1 MRDRSAFLAEL
12 IATGLFVP
20 SGVDGV
26 YGRGGRFEEIRTA
39 VEALITRRSIN
50 VDPERMAFPPL
61 VPKEQLE
68 RIGYLSSFPHLAGTI
83 FSFEG
88 DESEALELE
97 RRVSEGE
104 DWSSLQSQTALAL
117 IPAAC
122 YPVYP
127 AVAARGPLP
136 ADGVTVD
143 LGGSYVF
150 RNEPSQ
156 DPARLQMFHQ
166 REMVRLGEP
175 DQVLAWRDAWSQQA
189 VEILGALGLDAKA
202 DLASDPFFGR
212 SGKMLARSQRSQAL
226 KLEVL
231 VSITAEEPT
240 AVASFNAHREHFS
253 SVFDLRQPNGEHA
266 HTACVGFGLERITL
280 ALLSRHGLDVA
291 TWPGDVTAELWPGRS
306 A

>member
-1 MRDRSAFLAEL
+1 MRDRAALLADL
-12 IATGLFVP
+12 IAAGLFVP

-26 YGRGGRFEEIRTA
+26 YGRGGRFEEVRGA

-50 VDPERMAFPPL
+50 ADPERMAFPPL
-61 VPKEQLE
+61 LPKEQLE

-88 DESEALELE
+88 DDADALELE
-97 RRVSEGE
+97 RRVKERE
-104 DWSSLQSQTALAL
+104 DWSGLQRQTALTL

-136 ADGVTVD
+136 DGGVTVD

-175 DQVLAWRDAWSQQA
+175 DQVLDWRDAWSRRA
-189 VEILGALGLDAKA
+189 VEILNALDLDARA
-202 DLASDPFFGR
+202 DIASDPFFGR
-212 SGKMLARSQRSQAL
+212 SGKLLGRSQRSQAL
-226 KLEVL
+226 KLETL
-231 VSITAEEPT
+231 VSITKDEPT

-253 SVFDLRQPNGEHA
+253 SVFDLVQPNGERA
-266 HTACVGFGLERITL
+266 HTACVGFGLERVTL
-280 ALLSRHGLDVA
+280 ALLSRHGLDVDA
-291 TWPGDVTAELWPGRS
+291 WPSDLTAELWP
-306 A
+306 

>member
-1 MRDRSAFLAEL
+1 MRDRAAFLADL
-12 IATGLFVP
+12 IAAGLFVP

-26 YGRGGRFEEIRTA
+26 YGRGGRFEEIRAA
-39 VEALITRRSIN
+39 VEAMITRRSIN

-61 VPKEQLE
+61 VPKRHLE
-68 RIGYLSSFPHLAGTI
+68 RIGYLSSFPHLAGTV

-88 DESEALELE
+88 DETDALELE

-104 DWSSLQSQTALAL
+104 DWSSLQSQTELAL
-117 IPAAC
+117 VPAAC

-127 AVAARGPLP
+127 AIASRGPLP
-136 ADGVTVD
+136 TEGVTVD

-150 RNEPSQ
+150 RNEPSL

-175 DQVLAWRDAWSQQA
+175 DQVLDWRDSWAQKA
-189 VEILGALGLDAKA
+189 VEILGGLGLDARS

-231 VSITAEEPT
+231 VPITADEPT

-253 SVFDLRQPNGEHA
+253 SVFDLKQPNGEQA

-280 ALLSRHGLDVA
+280 ALLSRHGLEVE
-291 TWPGDVTAELWPGRS
+291 TWPDDVTGELWP